1 MESTQRVT
9 VGGALLLGVI
19 VGILLLGL
27 APGVAAQADNE
38 TAPANASFGAQ
49 VSAYM
54 QSTAADAN
62 GSVDRGMW
70 RSAAANAS
78 NPGAVVS
85 ERARDLERRVARLEN
100 ESETLAAAPSAEGAA
115 GVVYT
120 ARASA
125 MRAEL
130 ANLRQSLDQTAATA
144 ASTGVDDERLT
155 AARQRAGNVI
165 GPTLPAN
172 ARDVTSDDRGPP
184 EWVPGGPEGNAGPP
198 TGTPG
203 ADTGNRSSGGPG
215 NGGPPDDRGNGGPP
229 EDRGNEDASGVGGEA
244 GPSDGGNGN
253 PPDEA
258 GNGDAGGNSG
268 TGDDADRGQ
277 RGNPGSGGENG
288 GSGGNPGNSGTGGS
302 DNAGTGGQGD
312 RP

>member
-70 RSAAANAS
+70 GSAAANAS

-85 ERARDLERRVARLEN
+85 ERARALERRVARLEN
-100 ESETLAAAPSAEGAA
+100 ESETLATAASTEGAA

-125 MRAEL
+125 VRAEL

-155 AARQRAGNVI
+155 AARSCS
-165 GPTLPAN
+165 
-172 ARDVTSDDRGPP
+172 VTR
-184 EWVPGGPEGNAGPP
+184 
-198 TGTPG
+198 
-203 ADTGNRSSGGPG
+203 RSSRSVPVFS
-215 NGGPPDDRGNGGPP
+215 PP
-229 EDRGNEDASGVGGEA
+229 EDGKRDTA
-244 GPSDGGNGN
+244 DRTH
-253 PPDEA
+253 
-258 GNGDAGGNSG
+258 SG
-268 TGDDADRGQ
+268 TERPQKRESRTAEDERRNEHRNRGY
-277 RGNPGSGGENG
+277 G
-288 GSGGNPGNSGTGGS
+288 GSHT
-302 DNAGTGGQGD
+302 AAF
-312 RP
+312 